1 MAQGGAVVLGR
12 RGIGL
17 KYGPGELTYRSECVG
32 RGRTG
37 WVQGHWED

>member
-12 RGIGL
+12 SGTGIKHGS
-17 KYGPGELTYRSECVG
+17 GELKYRSECVG

-37 WVQGHWED
+37 WVQ